1 MVKAQF
7 RAARTLHS
15 LERSRENSSERAELS
30 DWTISMGKRLAWVL
44 NYKDFRPNSNRETTG
59 FIETMSSIMS
69 FDVNIYVAY
78 ISSIDDD
85 HSVF

>member
-1 MVKAQF
+1 M
-7 RAARTLHS
+7 
-15 LERSRENSSERAELS
+15 
-30 DWTISMGKRLAWVL
+30 

-78 ISSIDDD
+78 ISSIDDE